1 LFSDWFRVWV
11 GYYVPNEAGG
21 DLGLEVPF
29 CTGGRK
35 AEGVRGGCL
44 KDERGFG
51 KKKFDTEGISE
62 VLEQID
68 DPVLTGLSGCPW

>member
-1 LFSDWFRVWV
+1 M
-11 GYYVPNEAGG
+11 PNEAGG

-29 CTGGRK
+29 CAGGRK

-51 KKKFDTEGISE
+51 KKKFDTDGISIARFSSRTI
-62 VLEQID
+62 QYS
-68 DPVLTGLSGCPW
+68 VLTGLSGCPW